1 MRMRAL
7 ATAFVAIGVTLA
19 LLRPPTAQADDAD
32 FVRAAKDLG
41 FVQRSDN
48 LISTAQ
54 SACYFLLRNRDPQE
68 VEARIARYT
77 RIDPPSQAHQFFV
90 LAVNTYCPQY
100 AGIVDS

>member
-7 ATAFVAIGVTLA
+7 ATAFVTIGVTLA
-19 LLRPPTAQADDAD
+19 LLGSPTAQADDAD
-32 FVRAAKDLG
+32 FVRAAKALG

-48 LISTAQ
+48 LLSTAQ
-54 SACYFLLRNRDPQE
+54 SACYLLLRNRDPQE

-77 RIDPPSQAHQFFV
+77 RIDPPSQAHRFLV

-100 AGIVDS
+100 AGVVGP

>member
-7 ATAFVAIGVTLA
+7 ATAFVAVGVTGA
-19 LLRPPTAQADDAD
+19 LLASPMAQADDAD
-32 FVRAAKDLG
+32 FVRAAKALG

-54 SACYFLLRNRDPQE
+54 SACYFLVRNRDPLE

-77 RIDPPSQAHQFFV
+77 RIDPPSQAHRFFV

-100 AGIVDS
+100 AGVVGP